1 MGSNWPLVKLGDFV
15 DIKTGN
21 PFKSKNY
28 SENYGVRLLRGD
40 NIVQGSF
47 RWANVKF
54 WPTELIGEKENGYFL
69 SEGDVILAMDRPW
82 IEAGLKTAQIN
93 ESDLPCLLVQ
103 RVACIRAKQ
112 VDDQDFLRYLI
123 SSYWFVQYVKLIQ
136 TGTAVP
142 HVSPKQIKDFEFR
155 KPPQTDRILI
165 GQIMKSLDSK
175 IHLNTQTN
183 QTLEQM
189 AQTLFKSWFVD
200 FDPVFDNMLA
210 KVDFKLDT
218 SPSKCSSDLG
228 SKLGCDFPDVL
239 LKKAKKRLQAL
250 QDRALQQGCD
260 LHALLA
266 GDKNNIHSHF
276 PSEFEFSEQLGWIP
290 KGWESIAVNE
300 MVNTVS
306 DTYPLKTVDKVVFL
320 NTGDILDGK
329 FLHQNYSDTQGLP
342 GQAKKSIKKGDI
354 LYSEIRPKNK
364 RFALVNFDGAEHVVS
379 TKLMVLRPNKGFE
392 ALFPYFVLTQDK
404 NITILQRAAES
415 RSGTFPQITYTELSM
430 IRVALPE
437 DKKIVEL
444 FIETHLKNHFARKD
458 QLDFQNET
466 LTKLRDT
473 LLPKL
478 ISGELQIPD
487 VVPA

>member
-1 MGSNWPLVKLGDFV
+1 MGSNWKKESLTEHYEIRSGLSKPAKDFGSGFPFLTFKNVFYNYFVPSELTELVQSSEKDRLGCSV
-15 DIKTGN
+15 K
-21 PFKSKNY
+21 
-28 SENYGVRLLRGD
+28 RGD
-40 NIVQGSF
+40 VFLTRTSETMNELGMSCVALKDYEHATFNGFCKRLRPKNSSELVPEYVGYYLRSPQFRNEMLAFSTMSTRASLNNEMIGRLEISYPEPSVQKSI
-47 RWANVKF
+47 AH
-54 WPTELIGEKENGYFL
+54 I
-69 SEGDVILAMDRPW
+69 
-82 IEAGLKTAQIN
+82 LKT
-93 ESDLPCLLVQ
+93 
-103 RVACIRAKQ
+103 
-112 VDDQDFLRYLI
+112 
-123 SSYWFVQYVKLIQ
+123 
-136 TGTAVP
+136 
-142 HVSPKQIKDFEFR
+142 
-155 KPPQTDRILI
+155 
-165 GQIMKSLDSK
+165 LDNK
-175 IHLNTQTN
+175 IELNRQTN

-189 AQTLFKSWFVD
+189 AQALFKSWFVD

-210 KVDFKLDT
+210 KVDFNLDT
-218 SPSKCSSDLG
+218 LLSDFA
-228 SKLGCDFPDVL
+228 SKLGSDFPDVL
-239 LKKAKKRLQAL
+239 LKKAKNRLQAL

>member
-1 MGSNWPLVKLGDFV
+1 MLAFSTMSTRASLNNEMIGRLEISYPEPSVQ
-15 DIKTGN
+15 
-21 PFKSKNY
+21 KS
-28 SENYGVRLLRGD
+28 
-40 NIVQGSF
+40 I
-47 RWANVKF
+47 AH
-54 WPTELIGEKENGYFL
+54 I
-69 SEGDVILAMDRPW
+69 
-82 IEAGLKTAQIN
+82 LKT
-93 ESDLPCLLVQ
+93 
-103 RVACIRAKQ
+103 
-112 VDDQDFLRYLI
+112 
-123 SSYWFVQYVKLIQ
+123 
-136 TGTAVP
+136 
-142 HVSPKQIKDFEFR
+142 
-155 KPPQTDRILI
+155 
-165 GQIMKSLDSK
+165 LDNK
-175 IHLNTQTN
+175 IELNRQTN

-189 AQTLFKSWFVD
+189 AQALFKSWFVD

-210 KVDFKLDT
+210 KVDFNLDT
-218 SPSKCSSDLG
+218 LLSDFA
-228 SKLGCDFPDVL
+228 SKLGSDFPDVL
-239 LKKAKKRLQAL
+239 LKKAKNRLQAL